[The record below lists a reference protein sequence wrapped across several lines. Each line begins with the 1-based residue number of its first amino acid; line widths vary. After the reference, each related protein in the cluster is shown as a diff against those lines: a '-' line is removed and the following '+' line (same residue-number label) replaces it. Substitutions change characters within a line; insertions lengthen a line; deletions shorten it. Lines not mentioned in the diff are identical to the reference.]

1 MGIGGFSEGTACPE
15 CRAALRADQHYCL
28 ECGARRGEPR
38 VDFLRELDLELPP
51 APVVAARVV
60 PESRVRTRLAAAGLA
75 AAVLAVGVAVGS
87 TVGPAPAP
95 ATAEQAGLPVA
106 ALRAAI
112 SPPSPAAVVTTPAPT
127 PASAPTTSATD
138 TTAADT
144 SAPVDTTTVDTTTP
158 AVTTPATP
166 APTTTTP
173 TPTPAQPAPTTRT
186 AVKPPI
192 GHVWVISLTGQD
204 AGTVFGPAAPAA
216 APYLGHE
223 LAAQGTVL
231 NDVLPVAQT
240 SVAGGIALLSGQGPN
255 AATTQGCPDYADVTP
270 ADVTAATGL
279 ARGTGCVYPTAV
291 KTLPDQ
297 LATTG
302 KSWRAYVEGTTGS
315 PCRHPDLGQ
324 PDPWQQPR
332 PDDPFLT
339 VRDPFIAFHS
349 IIDAPACQTSVVGL
363 DQLTPDLATAANT
376 PSFSWIVP
384 DACHDGRD
392 APCAD
397 GAPTGLTA
405 ADALLQ
411 TVVPQITAT
420 SAYRQDGL
428 IAITFDAPAPGG
440 DPAAAARPVG
450 TLLLSPFV
458 RRGRTVAAPSSPY
471 ALLRSIEDLFS
482 LQHLGHAD
490 DPNVATFDDAI
501 YTTTTP

>member
-1 MGIGGFSEGTACPE
+1 MGIGGFSEETACPE

-51 APVVAARVV
+51 APVVAAPVV

-75 AAVLAVGVAVGS
+75 TAVLAVGVAVGS

-112 SPPSPAAVVTTPAPT
+112 SPPSPAAVVTTPAST

-138 TTAADT
+138 TTAAGT

-173 TPTPAQPAPTTRT
+173 KPAQPTPTTPVP
-186 AVKPPI
+186 VKPPI

-204 AGTVFGPAAPAA
+204 AGTVFGPATPAA
-216 APYLGHE
+216 APYLGHD

-270 ADVTAATGL
+270 ADVAAATGL
-279 ARGTGCVYPTAV
+279 ARGTGCVYPAAV

-302 KSWRAYVEGTTGS
+302 KTWRAYVEGTTGS

-397 GAPTGLTA
+397 GAPAGLTA
-405 ADALLQ
+405 ADAFLQ

-440 DPAAAARPVG
+440 DPVAAARPVG